1 MSKYI
6 TETERYKIE
15 TMLEDGKKPKEI
27 AERLGKHYTTIYR
40 EIKKGTVMLLN
51 GSTWLEYPKYCA
63 DTGQRIKEERGH
75 NKGIECKI
83 TDKDWLD
90 RASYYIKE
98 LHYSP
103 YATLI
108 ALQKEFPDTYICKTT
123 LYNYIYKKRLSVKR
137 TDLPYHKSTRKTTE
151 EPHRPSLKMLGG
163 KTIEERP
170 KSVYGRDIFGHWEM
184 DTVVGAKKKSRSCL
198 LVLSERLTRREIIRK
213 IPDKKA
219 ESVIAEMNKLELDL
233 GIKSFKRIFKT
244 ITCDNGVEFSDF
256 EGIEKSVNGIDTRT
270 NVYFCHPYCS
280 SERGTNENQNKLI
293 RRYIPK
299 GSIIDNYTEEY
310 VQKVEDFINNYPR
323 RMFNGMSTNEIL
335 KRITIP

>member
-15 TMLEDGKKPKEI
+15 TMLEDGKTPKEI

-63 DTGQRIKEERGH
+63 DVGQRIKEERGH
-75 NKGIECKI
+75 RKGTDCKI
-83 TDKDWLD
+83 LDKEWLD

-98 LHYSP
+98 LHCSP
-103 YATLI
+103 YA
-108 ALQKEFPDTYICKTT
+108 ALQFLKKDFPSVKICKTT
-123 LYNYIYKKRLSVKR
+123 LYSYIYKKRLSACSS
-137 TDLPYHKSTRKTTE
+137 DLPYHKSTRRDAS
-151 EPHRPSLKMLGG
+151 EPRRPSLNMLGA

-170 KSVYGRDIFGHWEM
+170 KAVCGRDIFGHWEM

-198 LVLSERLTRREIIRK
+198 LVLSERLTRKEIIRK

-219 ESVIAEMNKLELDL
+219 ESVTAEINKLEQEL
-233 GIKSFKRIFKT
+233 GLQVFRRIFKT

-270 NVYFCHPYCS
+270 NVYFCHAYCS
-280 SERGTNENQNKLI
+280 CERGTNENQNKLI
-293 RRYIPK
+293 RRFIPK
-299 GSIIDNYTEEY
+299 GSIIDNYTEDY
-310 VQKVEDFINNYPR
+310 IQSVESFINNYPR
-323 RMFNGMSTNEIL
+323 LIFNGLSTNDIL
-335 KRITIP
+335 KYITIP

>member
-6 TETERYKIE
+6 TEAERYKIE
-15 TMLEDGKKPKEI
+15 TMLEDGKTPKEI
-27 AERLGKHYTTIYR
+27 ALRLGKHYTTIYR

-63 DTGQRIKEERGH
+63 DTGQRIKEERKH
-75 NKGIECKI
+75 NKGVACKI
-83 TDKDWLD
+83 SDKVWLD

-103 YATLI
+103 YAALITLR
-108 ALQKEFPDTYICKTT
+108 KEFPDITICKVT
-123 LYNYIYKKRLSVKR
+123 LYSYIYKNRLSVKR
-137 TDLPYHKSTRKTTE
+137 SDLPYHKSPRKASE
-151 EPHRPSLKMLGG
+151 MPRRPSLHMLGA

-170 KSVYGRDIFGHWEM
+170 KTIYARDIFGHWEM
-184 DTVVGAKKKSRSCL
+184 DTVVGSTKKSRCCL
-198 LVLSERLTRREIIRK
+198 LVLSERFTRKEIIRK

-219 ESVIAEMNKLELDL
+219 ESVVTALNDLEHEF
-233 GIKSFKRIFKT
+233 GTKNFKRVFKT

-280 SERGTNENQNKLI
+280 SERSTNENQNKLI

-299 GSIIDNYTEEY
+299 GSIIDNYSKEF
-310 VQKVEDFINNYPR
+310 VQQVEDFLNNYPR
-323 RMFNGMSTNEIL
+323 LMFGGLSANEIM
-335 KRITIP
+335 KRVTIP